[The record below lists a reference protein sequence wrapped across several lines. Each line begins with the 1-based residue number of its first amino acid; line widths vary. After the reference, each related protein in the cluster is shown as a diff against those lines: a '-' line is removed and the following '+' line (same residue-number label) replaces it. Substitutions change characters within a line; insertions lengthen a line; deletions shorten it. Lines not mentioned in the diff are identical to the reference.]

1 MIFHKTK
8 LKDAYEIEL
17 KKLGD
22 DRGFFARA
30 FCQNEFAEHGLN
42 TVFKQC
48 NLSRSA
54 DKYTLRGFHYQ
65 TEGAEE
71 AKLVRC
77 TKGAILDVIIDIR
90 PESPSYMQHI
100 EVELTAHNHRMLY
113 VPEGFAHSFITLEED
128 TEVFYMVS
136 EFYTPGKEA
145 GIRWND
151 PSFDIEWPTANP
163 VLSDKDK
170 SWPDYIPQK

>member
-8 LKDAYEIEL
+8 LIDAYEIEL
-17 KKLGD
+17 TKRGD

-30 FCQNEFAEHGLN
+30 FCQEEFAKHGLN

-54 DKYTLRGFHYQ
+54 DKHTLRGFHYQ

-77 TKGAILDVIIDIR
+77 TKGSILDIIIDIR
-90 PESPSYMQHI
+90 KDSPTYMEHI
-100 EVELTAHNHRMLY
+100 GVELTAHNHKMLY
-113 VPEGFAHSFITLEED
+113 VPEGFAHSFITLEKD
-128 TEVFYMVS
+128 SEVFYMVS
-136 EFYTPGKEA
+136 EMYTPGKER

-151 PSFDIEWPTANP
+151 PTFDIKWPTNSP
-163 VLSDKDK
+163 ILSEKDTN
-170 SWPDYIPQK
+170 WPDYVVQK